1 LAGPPLFGA
10 RHGKEPFEMY
20 RSSARLTATALLL
33 GGLWAAAASAHH
45 SFNAY
50 DMSKTAAVSGT
61 LKEFRWGA
69 PHSAMVLVYKDRK
82 GATAQMSLVSAS
94 PLAFSRQGFAPR
106 DFHKGDK
113 VQVTYHPNVNGRP
126 GGVLATLTM
135 NGRTFT
141 DTEAASATSGR

>member
-1 LAGPPLFGA
+1 
-10 RHGKEPFEMY
+10 MY
-20 RSSARLTATALLL
+20 GSSVRV
-33 GGLWAAAASAHH
+33 AAAALFFSALGATAAWAHH

-50 DMSKTAAVSGT
+50 DMSKKVAVAGT

-69 PHSAMVLVYKDRK
+69 PHSAMVLIYKDKK
-82 GATAQMSLVSAS
+82 GATAQMSLISGS
-94 PLAFSRQGFAPR
+94 PLAFSRQGFKPR

-113 VQVTYHPNVNGRP
+113 VQVTYHPNVNGLP
-126 GGVLATLTM
+126 GGVLASLTI